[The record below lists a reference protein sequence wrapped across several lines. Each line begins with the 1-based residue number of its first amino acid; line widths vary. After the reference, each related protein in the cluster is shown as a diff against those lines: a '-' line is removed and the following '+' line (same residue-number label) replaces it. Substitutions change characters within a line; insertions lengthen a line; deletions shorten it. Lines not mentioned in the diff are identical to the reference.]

1 MSAHAFSSYLFSL
14 PLSWG
19 IKQRDIKISFLGWG
33 AYMLF
38 LMVYCT
44 LYKMV
49 VMSGPAD
56 FLASLAWAVK
66 QWAIWPL
73 LTLAAFSFLR
83 RVEDPRAWR
92 RYFLHL
98 GLGVMLVSL
107 LFRLLI
113 DLFTEPASL
122 GSSLVLSVPRYLAAF
137 LAVSLIWYFWLRD
150 KSAQTPPLPTPT
162 HAAVEAPSEISVARL
177 PTRPLT
183 LLVSRGSH
191 ECLVR
196 VADVSGFSAAG
207 NYVEVFANGQVYLM
221 RATMKQVEEQLPTE
235 EFIRIHRSHIVRV
248 TQVERIKGQAS
259 GNGTVRLRCGR
270 ELPISKRYRSQ
281 LQQYRL
287 RAA

>member
-1 MSAHAFSSYLFSL
+1 MSAHAFSSHIFSL

-83 RVEDPRAWR
+83 RVEDPCAWR
-92 RYFLHL
+92 LQLLRL
-98 GLGVMLVSL
+98 GLGVILVSL
-107 LFRLLI
+107 VFRLVI
-113 DLFTEPASL
+113 DLFTEPASV
-122 GSSLVLSVPRYLAAF
+122 GSSLVLSVPRYFAAF
-137 LAVSLIWYFWLRD
+137 LAVCLIWYFWLRD
-150 KSAQTPPLPTPT
+150 KSAQTPTLPTPT
-162 HAAVEAPSEISVARL
+162 EATAKTQVERL
-177 PTRPLT
+177 PARPLT

-207 NYVEVFANGQVYLM
+207 NYVEVFAKGQVYLM
-221 RATMKQVEEQLPTE
+221 RATMKQVEEQLPDE
-235 EFIRIHRSHIVRV
+235 EFVRIHRSHIVRV

-259 GNGTVRLRCGR
+259 GNGTVHLRCGR

-287 RAA
+287 QAA